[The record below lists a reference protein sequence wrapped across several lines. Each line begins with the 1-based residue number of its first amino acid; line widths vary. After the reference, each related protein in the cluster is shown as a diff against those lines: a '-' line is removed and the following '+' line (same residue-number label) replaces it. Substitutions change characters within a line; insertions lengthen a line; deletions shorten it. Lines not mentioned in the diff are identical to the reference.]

1 MASAV
6 LLVSALA
13 LAPVV
18 GGGFGEMTNGILQ
31 ILVFGAVVFHLG
43 LSGDSRG
50 EIARPPG
57 LIALGLFAA
66 LFIASVFG
74 SEALYFSLKHLL
86 FMAACLGAYF
96 LAASVCRDARVV
108 AAAVWAVA
116 MSAMMVSVF
125 GIRGYAIG
133 AGGGAQFWKALLAP
147 GDHWRL
153 FGPFVNPGF
162 FAGYLVVTLPVTLGA
177 YLVTRRGALAAL
189 AGLGFVVQ
197 VVAILLTGTKFG
209 IVCGVAGLMVFF
221 VLAAGTGALRRAR
234 FARLLVIAAV
244 LLPLAIVFSKPVM
257 SRISA
262 AEAGGSQVHSTEFR
276 IYTWQATANMIR
288 ANPWLGVGPGAYDI
302 AYPRYTIAGP
312 TRYAH
317 QSYLQIAAESGV
329 AALVAFLAALAA
341 IVWRSLAAIAGPT
354 RTEDARAGRVSDEP
368 ITATI
373 SWRDLVPFSAR
384 RVIACSL
391 FAALIGSAA
400 RSLVDSD
407 WYVIGIAL
415 PFWALA
421 GMLVSQ
427 SGAAHAHKA
436 LSKRWRAIICVACA
450 AFALLSASFGLGDYY
465 AGRMEDA
472 REHAGPDAAAAQIEL
487 YRRAVTV
494 SPLNPNYRRDY
505 GKYLAHPLGG
515 DEPERGVREIE
526 RAIRLA
532 PTDAQ
537 NYHARALVALWTG
550 DLESAV
556 RYLRKALEFNPNSTR
571 TLLLLADTYA
581 ALDDENAREAA
592 LQRLLDIESTPYEQ
606 IKGTPE
612 IVDTTFAYAHAYFG
626 EKYLAQ
632 GKFAR
637 AAGHFDAAVERLER
651 WRLNERFL
659 EVARYMGMLNRDEE
673 RALLMLQRDCYYRI
687 ADIRREMGN
696 DAGARIA
703 RSKGDAVRIPEN

>member
-13 LAPVV
+13 LSPVV

-31 ILVFGAVVFHLG
+31 ILVFGAVVLHLG
-43 LSGDSRG
+43 LSGDARR
-50 EIARPPG
+50 EIAKPPG
-57 LIALGLFAA
+57 LAALGLFAVV
-66 LFIASVFG
+66 FVASVFG
-74 SEALYFSLKHLL
+74 SEALYFSLKQLL
-86 FMAACLGAYF
+86 FMAACFGAYF
-96 LAASVCRDARVV
+96 LAASLCRDARVV
-108 AAAVWAVA
+108 AAAVWAIA

-133 AGGGAQFWKALLAP
+133 TGGGAQFWKALLAP

-162 FAGYLVVTLPVTLGA
+162 FAGYLVVALPVTLGA
-177 YLVTRRGALAAL
+177 YLVTRRAALAML

-197 VVAILLTGTKFG
+197 VIALLLTGTKFG

-221 VLAAGTGALRRAR
+221 VLAAGTGALRRAK
-234 FARLLVIAAV
+234 FARLLVIAVV
-244 LLPLAIVFSKPVM
+244 LLPLGMVFSKPVM

-276 IYTWQATANMIR
+276 IYTWQATVDMIR
-288 ANPWLGVGPGAYDI
+288 SNPWLGVGPGAYDT

-317 QSYLQIAAESGV
+317 QSYLQIAAESGA
-329 AALVAFLAALAA
+329 AALVAFVAVLAA
-341 IVWRSLAAIAGPT
+341 IVWRSLAAMAGPAKSDDT
-354 RTEDARAGRVSDEP
+354 RAGRASDEP
-368 ITATI
+368 VTATI

-407 WYVIGIAL
+407 WYVLGIAL

-427 SGAAHAHKA
+427 SGAVREYRE
-436 LSKRWRAIICVACA
+436 LSKRWRTIVCIACA
-450 AFALLSASFGLGDYY
+450 AFALTSASFGLGDFY
-465 AGRMEDA
+465 AGRMQDA
-472 REHAGPDAAAAQIEL
+472 REHTGPDVAAAQIEL

-494 SPLNPNYRRDY
+494 SPLNPKYRRDY
-505 GKYLAHPLGG
+505 GTYLAHPLGG
-515 DEPERGVREIE
+515 DEPERGAREIE

-550 DLESAV
+550 DLEGAV
-556 RYLRKALEFNPNSTR
+556 RYLRRALKFNPNSTR
-571 TLLLLADTYA
+571 TILLLADTYA
-581 ALDDENAREAA
+581 ALDDERGRESA
-592 LQRLLDIESTPYEQ
+592 LQQLLDIESTPYEQ

-612 IVDTTFAYAHAYFG
+612 MVDTTFAYAHVYFG

-632 GKFAR
+632 EKFAR

-651 WRLNERFL
+651 WRSNKQFL
-659 EVARYMGMLNRDEE
+659 EVARYMGMLTTDEE

-696 DAGARIA
+696 EAGSRIA
-703 RSKGDAVRIPEN
+703 RSKGDAVQIPEN